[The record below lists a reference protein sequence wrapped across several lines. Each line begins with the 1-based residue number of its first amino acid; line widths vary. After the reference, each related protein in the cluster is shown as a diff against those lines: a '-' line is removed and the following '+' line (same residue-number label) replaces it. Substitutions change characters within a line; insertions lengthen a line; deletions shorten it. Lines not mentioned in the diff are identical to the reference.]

1 MTLRFL
7 FPFIAC
13 IIPGLF
19 GAPTFGGSEQ
29 VPLFVTSVTSGHF
42 AGVSV
47 PMPSL
52 AVARR
57 GAVGDVVRQ
66 VLCAIGVQY
75 DHQYG
80 KGDVGVESA

>member
-1 MTLRFL
+1 MTLRFSIA
-7 FPFIAC
+7 FIAC

-42 AGVSV
+42 AGVSA

-52 AVARR
+52 AEARR
-57 GAVGDVVRQ
+57 GALD
-66 VLCAIGVQY
+66 
-75 DHQYG
+75 
-80 KGDVGVESA
+80 DVGIGC